1 MKKLIT
7 CALAALSIHASSHA
21 NVVYEWQGNGNAAP
35 YDITLRMEFT
45 DAAFEAGAVHLRAR
59 QYQFLP
65 NTGLVSFIYTVPGT
79 ALPITYAPHERP
91 FATGDLLDMDIVFED
106 DRTLSGNFRAISI
119 ESHIFMDS
127 VGSLFTVTNANSDAD
142 ITPAG
147 CAYWVGCSGATGV
160 FRQVSGPAG
169 QAPEP
174 GSQVPEPGSMAL
186 MGLGLLGLVW
196 RGRARR
202 NKPLP
207 A

>member
-45 DAAFEAGAVHLRAR
+45 DAAVEAGTLHLRAR

-65 NTGLVSFIYTVPGT
+65 NTGLVAFHYTFPGV
-79 ALPITYAPHERP
+79 AQPVSYAPDERP
-91 FATGDLLDMDIVFED
+91 FAEGDLLDMDIVFAD
-106 DRTLSGNFRAISI
+106 DLTLSGSFKAISI

-127 VGSLFTVTNANSDAD
+127 VGSLFRVTNANSDAGMWE
-142 ITPAG
+142 AG
-147 CAYWVGCSGATGV
+147 CMSWAACSGATGV
-160 FRQVSGPAG
+160 FRQVSGPG
-169 QAPEP
+169 SPVFEP
-174 GSQVPEPGSMAL
+174 GSPVPEPGSMAL
-186 MGLGLLGLVW
+186 MGLGLLGLARRVQ
-196 RGRARR
+196 ARR